1 MQWEYLTTF
10 LEAEA
15 RYEEDFLR
23 QLSDWKS
30 GIPVYTPES
39 LILRLN
45 AYGEQGWELIQM
57 QPVALAITLTCS
69 CGCRARVLDAHLFL
83 RVPAGER
90 DGWGIGG

>member
-1 MQWEYLTTF
+1 MQWEYMTTF

-39 LILRLN
+39 LIPRLN
-45 AYGEQGWELIQM
+45 AYGEQGWELIHM
-57 QPVALAITLTCS
+57 EPVGVGNNRDVIVADNSGTRFWTHTYF
-69 CGCRARVLDAHLFL
+69 GVFKRAK
-83 RVPAGER
+83 GN
-90 DGWGIGG
+90 